1 MHSNKR
7 INDGPWVI
15 LIILACIIMI
25 ATAVAI
31 VAIIMLWKRYVK
43 QRHLFEQSLVG
54 IQYEMPKNL
63 SKEYE
68 VQSLDMFVPT
78 EDRDDLGEVHIGF
91 SPNQGINSIHR
102 VKEVPVSPSQT
113 GNGSV
118 NGSLNYIDRLLF
130 YYFMKLLR
138 N

>member
-130 YYFMKLLR
+130 AWLLYEIIT
-138 N
+138 